1 MSLNRDYREVS
12 LFRVSA
18 KSQLYRRMSRYKL
31 FNLFRLKLFQA
42 GYGAGYS
49 IKEEYFEIVRIH
61 YQFRLD
67 FDKSSGF

>member
-1 MSLNRDYREVS
+1 MS
-12 LFRVSA
+12 
-18 KSQLYRRMSRYKL
+18 KYKL

-67 FDKSSGF
+67 FDKSSGFYYFRATGSYFVLT

>member
-1 MSLNRDYREVS
+1 MS
-12 LFRVSA
+12 
-18 KSQLYRRMSRYKL
+18 KYKL
-31 FNLFRLKLFQA
+31 FNLFRLTLFQA

>member
-1 MSLNRDYREVS
+1 MS
-12 LFRVSA
+12 
-18 KSQLYRRMSRYKL
+18 KYKL

>member
-1 MSLNRDYREVS
+1 MS
-12 LFRVSA
+12 
-18 KSQLYRRMSRYKL
+18 KYKL

-42 GYGAGYS
+42 GYDAGYS

-67 FDKSSGF
+67 FVKSSGF

>member
-1 MSLNRDYREVS
+1 MS
-12 LFRVSA
+12 
-18 KSQLYRRMSRYKL
+18 KYKL
-31 FNLFRLKLFQA
+31 INLFRLKLFQA

-67 FDKSSGF
+67 FDKSSGFLLFQSNRKLFRVNVET